1 MPIAAHAYGFPMNI
15 CGEIVVAGSTHQ
27 HVGAMQGTNA
37 RAGRSGHDHVK
48 IIPLPRRRRSF
59 GTAYGLK
66 LVPHQ
71 HYGEGTDVRAFQSLL
86 SRLKRSGPHA
96 RLVEHSR
103 PPTSSAWS
111 GGGEAAQ
118 VNFRV
123 MLILART
130 TLYPLACVALTTALM
145 T

>member
-1 MPIAAHAYGFPMNI
+1 MPIAPYAYGFPMNI
-15 CGEIVVAGSTHQ
+15 CGEIGVARPTHQ

-37 RAGRSGHDHVK
+37 RAGRSGHAHLK
-48 IIPLPRRRRSF
+48 IIPLPRAHRSF
-59 GTAYGLK
+59 GTAHGLK

-111 GGGEAAQ
+111 GAALVAVDWSSAAKAQ
-118 VNFRV
+118 RAKSN
-123 MLILART
+123 IARIDHSLFIKT
-130 TLYPLACVALTTALM
+130 V
-145 T
+145 